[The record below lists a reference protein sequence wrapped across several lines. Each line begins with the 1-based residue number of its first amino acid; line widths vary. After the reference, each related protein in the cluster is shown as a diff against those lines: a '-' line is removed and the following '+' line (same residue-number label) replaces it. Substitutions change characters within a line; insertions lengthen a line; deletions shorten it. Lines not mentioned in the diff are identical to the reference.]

1 MTLPATPGKTRYPPL
16 SWWLLAFLFLC
27 AGIELFRFV
36 HNLVNMQFLLTIAT
50 PWQIWGMINLAF
62 TLFMLSIP
70 ILVGYLIRS
79 KWAPLWNIR
88 LLLLI
93 TAAGFLRSMFLGSFP
108 ITPYGRIGFTLQLL
122 LLALLLILLIRKV
135 QLVKDE

>member
-1 MTLPATPGKTRYPPL
+1 MTLPATPGKIRYSRI

-36 HNLVNMQFLLTIAT
+36 HNLINMHFLLSIAT
-50 PWQIWGMINLAF
+50 PWQIWGMVNLAF
-62 TLFMLSIP
+62 SPFMLSTP
-70 ILVGYLIRS
+70 IIIGYLIRS
-79 KWAPLWNIR
+79 RWAPLWNIR

-93 TAAGFLRSMFLGSFP
+93 TSAGFLRSLLLGNFP
-108 ITPYGRIGFTLQLL
+108 IAAYGRIGFALQLL
-122 LLALLLILLIRKV
+122 LLALLLILLIRKA